1 MLTTERSFCSLQ
13 NIRSVIGNADV
24 ALNSQKPQLDPTYL
38 EKLQDYYAEHK
49 VIPSYSVLAGLWG
62 ISAKSWV
69 SECVRRFEEAG
80 YLDWT
85 PDRQL
90 KPGSRFFERRL
101 ADSTVQA
108 GLPNPAI
115 SEGYDLITIDDYLV
129 RVPSKT
135 SLVRVKGDSMLDAG
149 IHDGDLLV
157 VEQQPNANVGE
168 IVVAIVDNEFT
179 VKYLEREKG
188 GFVLKP
194 ANKAYPVIRPR
205 GRLEIFG
212 VMAGLVRRTR

>member
-1 MLTTERSFCSLQ
+1 M
-13 NIRSVIGNADV
+13 
-24 ALNSQKPQLDPTYL
+24 ALNSQKPALDPTYL

-69 SECVRRFEEAG
+69 SECVKRFEEG
-80 YLDWT
+80 GFLDWT

-90 KPGSRFFERRL
+90 KPGARFFERRL
-101 ADSTVQA
+101 ADATVQA
-108 GLPNPAI
+108 GLPQAAG
-115 SEGYDLITIDDYLV
+115 SDGYDLMTIDDYLV

-135 SLVRVKGDSMLDAG
+135 SLVRVKGDSMIDAG
-149 IHDGDLLV
+149 IREGDLLV
-157 VEQQPNANVGE
+157 VEQQPNANVGD

-179 VKYLEREKG
+179 VKFLDREKS

-194 ANKAYPVIRPR
+194 ANKAFPVIRPR

>member
-1 MLTTERSFCSLQ
+1 M
-13 NIRSVIGNADV
+13 
-24 ALNSQKPQLDPTYL
+24 ALKQQAAALDPSYL
-38 EKLQDYYAEHK
+38 EKLQDYYSEHK

-85 PDRQL
+85 PDKQL
-90 KPGSRFFERRL
+90 KPGARFFERRL
-101 ADSTVQA
+101 AHDTVQA
-108 GLPNPAI
+108 GLPNPALAD
-115 SEGYDLITIDDYLV
+115 GYDLVTIDDYLV

-135 SLVRVKGDSMLDAG
+135 SLVRVKGDSMIDAG
-149 IHDGDLLV
+149 IHEGDLIV

-179 VKYLEREKG
+179 VKYLDREKG
-188 GFVLKP
+188 TFVLKP
-194 ANKAYPVIRPR
+194 ANKAYPVIRPK

>member
-1 MLTTERSFCSLQ
+1 M
-13 NIRSVIGNADV
+13 
-24 ALNSQKPQLDPTYL
+24 ALNPPKPALDPAYL

-69 SECVRRFEEAG
+69 SECVKRFEENG

-90 KPGSRFFERRL
+90 KPGARFFERRL
-101 ADSTVQA
+101 AESTVQA
-108 GLPNPAI
+108 GLPQTAH
-115 SEGYDLITIDDYLV
+115 SDGYDLMTIDDYLV

-135 SLVRVKGDSMLDAG
+135 SLVRVKGDSMIDAG
-149 IHDGDLLV
+149 IHEGDLLV
-157 VEQQPNANVGE
+157 VEQQPNANVGD

-179 VKYLEREKG
+179 VKYLEREKT

>member
-1 MLTTERSFCSLQ
+1 M
-13 NIRSVIGNADV
+13 
-24 ALNSQKPQLDPTYL
+24 ALNNQKPIEPVYL

-62 ISAKSWV
+62 VAAKSWV
-69 SECVRRFEEAG
+69 SQVVRRFEEAG

-90 KPGSRFFERRL
+90 KPGSRFFERRV
-101 ADSTVQA
+101 ADAPVQA

-115 SEGYDLITIDDYLV
+115 AEGYDFVSSIDEMLV

-135 SLVRVKGDSMLDAG
+135 QLLKVRGDSMVEAG
-149 IHDGDLLV
+149 IHEGDYLV
-157 VEQQPNANVGE
+157 VERQAHANVGE

-179 VKYLEREKG
+179 VKYLEREKD
-188 GFVLKP
+188 GFVLRP

>member
-1 MLTTERSFCSLQ
+1 M
-13 NIRSVIGNADV
+13 
-24 ALNSQKPQLDPTYL
+24 ALNHQKRELDPVYL

-49 VIPSYSVLAGLWG
+49 VIPSYSVLATLWG

-69 SECVRRFEEAG
+69 SECVKRFEEG
-80 YLDWT
+80 GFLDWT
-85 PDRQL
+85 PDKQL
-90 KPGSRFFERRL
+90 KPGKRFFER
-101 ADSTVQA
+101 AIAHAPVQA

-115 SEGYDLITIDDYLV
+115 TEGYDFVSSIDEMVV

-135 SLVRVKGDSMLDAG
+135 QLIRVKGDSMVDAG
-149 IHDGDLLV
+149 ILEGDYLV
-157 VEQQPNANVGE
+157 VEKQPHANVGE

-179 VKYLEREKG
+179 VKYLDREKG
-188 GFVLKP
+188 SFVLKP

>member
-1 MLTTERSFCSLQ
+1 
-13 NIRSVIGNADV
+13 V
-24 ALNSQKPQLDPTYL
+24 ALNAQRPAPDLAYL
-38 EKLQDYYAEHK
+38 WKLQDYYAEHK
-49 VIPSYSVLAGLWG
+49 VIPSYSVLASLWG

-69 SECVRRFEEAG
+69 SQCVKRFEEAG

-90 KPGSRFFERRL
+90 KPGARFFERRL
-101 ADSTVQA
+101 AESAVQA
-108 GLPNPAI
+108 GLPNPAL
-115 SEGYDLITIDDYLV
+115 SDGYDLVTIDDFLV
-129 RVPSKT
+129 RVPSRT
-135 SLVRVKGDSMLDAG
+135 ALVRVKGDSMVDAG
-149 IHDGDLLV
+149 IHEGDLLV

-179 VKYLEREKG
+179 VKYLEREKD
-188 GFVLKP
+188 GFILKP
-194 ANKAYPVIRPR
+194 ANKAYPVIRPK

>member
-1 MLTTERSFCSLQ
+1 MTTERSFCSLQ

-24 ALNSQKPQLDPTYL
+24 ALNSQKPQLHPEYL

-69 SECVRRFEEAG
+69 SECVKRFEEAG

-115 SEGYDLITIDDYLV
+115 SDGYDLITIDDYLV

-179 VKYLEREKG
+179 VKYLDREKS

>member
-1 MLTTERSFCSLQ
+1 
-13 NIRSVIGNADV
+13 V
-24 ALNSQKPQLDPTYL
+24 ALNSQKPNLDPQYL

-69 SECVRRFEEAG
+69 SQCVKRFEEAG
-80 YLDWT
+80 FLDWT

-115 SEGYDLITIDDYLV
+115 SDGYDLITIDDYLV
-129 RVPSKT
+129 RLPSKT
-135 SLVRVKGDSMLDAG
+135 SLVRVKGDSMIDAG
-149 IHDGDLLV
+149 IHEGDLLV
-157 VEQQPNANVGE
+157 VEQQPNANVGDV
-168 IVVAIVDNEFT
+168 VVAIVNNEFT
-179 VKYLEREKG
+179 VKFLEREKND
-188 GFVLKP
+188 FVLKP

-205 GRLEIFG
+205 GGFEIFG

>member
-1 MLTTERSFCSLQ
+1 MA
-13 NIRSVIGNADV
+13 VP
-24 ALNSQKPQLDPTYL
+24 LNPSKPQLDPKYL
-38 EKLQDYYAEHK
+38 ETLQDYYAEHK
-49 VIPSYSVLAGLWG
+49 VIPSYSVLANLWG

-69 SECVRRFEEAG
+69 AECVRRFEEAG

-90 KPGSRFFERRL
+90 KPGARFFERRL
-101 ADSTVQA
+101 AESAVQA
-108 GLPNPAI
+108 GLPNPAV
-115 SEGYDLITIDDYLV
+115 SDGYDLITIDDYLV
-129 RVPSKT
+129 KLPSKT
-135 SLVRVKGDSMLDAG
+135 ALVRVKGDSMIDAG
-149 IHDGDLLV
+149 IHEGDLLV
-157 VEQQPNANVGE
+157 VEQQPNANVGD
-168 IVVAIVDNEFT
+168 IVVAIVNNEFT

-205 GRLEIFG
+205 GGSFEIFG

>member
-1 MLTTERSFCSLQ
+1 M
-13 NIRSVIGNADV
+13 
-24 ALNSQKPQLDPTYL
+24 ALSSQKPSLDPAYL

-49 VIPSYSVLAGLWG
+49 VIPSYSVLASLWG

-69 SECVRRFEEAG
+69 AECVKRFEEAG
-80 YLDWT
+80 FLDWT
-85 PDRQL
+85 PDKQL
-90 KPGSRFFERRL
+90 KPGGRFFERRL

-115 SEGYDLITIDDYLV
+115 SDGYDLITIDDYLV

-135 SLVRVKGDSMLDAG
+135 SLVRVKGDSMIDAG
-149 IHDGDLLV
+149 IREGDLLV

-179 VKYLEREKG
+179 VKFLEREKG
-188 GFVLKP
+188 GFVLRP
-194 ANKAYPVIRPR
+194 ANKAYPVLRPR
-205 GRLEIFG
+205 GGFEIFG

>member
-1 MLTTERSFCSLQ
+1 LTAERSFGSLP
-13 NIRSVIGNADV
+13 NNRSVIESPDV
-24 ALNSQKPQLDPTYL
+24 ALNPQRPSLDPAYL

-69 SECVRRFEEAG
+69 SECVKRFEEAG

-85 PDRQL
+85 PDKQL
-90 KPGSRFFERRL
+90 KPGARFFERRL

-115 SEGYDLITIDDYLV
+115 SDGYDLITIDDYVV
-129 RVPSKT
+129 RVPSRP
-135 SLVRVKGDSMLDAG
+135 SLVRVKGDSMIDAG
-149 IHDGDLLV
+149 ILDGDLLV
-157 VEQQPNANVGE
+157 VEVQPNANVGE
-168 IVVAIVDNEFT
+168 VVVAIVDNEFT
-179 VKYLEREKG
+179 VKYLARERSE
-188 GFVLKP
+188 FVLKP

-212 VMAGLVRRTR
+212 VMTGLVRRTR

>member
-1 MLTTERSFCSLQ
+1 M
-13 NIRSVIGNADV
+13 
-24 ALNSQKPQLDPTYL
+24 ALNNQKRELDPVYL
-38 EKLQDYYAEHK
+38 ERLQDYYAEHK
-49 VIPSYSVLAGLWG
+49 VIPSYSVLAALWG

-69 SECVRRFEEAG
+69 SECVRRFEDAG
-80 YLDWT
+80 FLGWT

-90 KPGSRFFERRL
+90 KPGPRFFERRL
-101 ADSTVQA
+101 ADSPVQA
-108 GLPNPAI
+108 GLPNPALAD
-115 SEGYDLITIDDYLV
+115 GYDLITIDDYLV
-129 RVPSKT
+129 RMPSKT
-135 SLVRVKGDSMLDAG
+135 SLVRVKGDSMIDAG
-149 IHDGDLLV
+149 IHEGDLLV
-157 VEQQPNANVGE
+157 VEQQPNANVGD

-188 GFVLKP
+188 AFVLKP

>member
-1 MLTTERSFCSLQ
+1 LTAERSFGSLP
-13 NIRSVIGNADV
+13 NNRSVIESPDV
-24 ALNSQKPQLDPTYL
+24 ALNPQRPSLDPAYL

-69 SECVRRFEEAG
+69 SECVKRFEEAG

-85 PDRQL
+85 PDKQL
-90 KPGSRFFERRL
+90 KPGARFFERRL

-115 SEGYDLITIDDYLV
+115 SDGYDLITIDDYVV

-135 SLVRVKGDSMLDAG
+135 SLVRVKGDSMIDAG
-149 IHDGDLLV
+149 ILDGDLLV
-157 VEQQPNANVGE
+157 VEVQPNANVGE
-168 IVVAIVDNEFT
+168 VVVAIVDNEFT
-179 VKYLEREKG
+179 VKYLARERSE
-188 GFVLKP
+188 FVLKP

>member
-1 MLTTERSFCSLQ
+1 L
-13 NIRSVIGNADV
+13 
-24 ALNSQKPQLDPTYL
+24 ALSTQKPPLDSSYL

-49 VIPSYSVLAGLWG
+49 VIPSYSVLANLWG

-90 KPGSRFFERRL
+90 KPGARFFERRL
-101 ADSTVQA
+101 ADQPVQA
-108 GLPNPAI
+108 GLPNPAVAD
-115 SEGYDLITIDDYLV
+115 GYDLITIDDHLI

-135 SLVRVKGDSMLDAG
+135 CLVRVKGESMIDAG
-149 IHDGDLLV
+149 ILDGDLLV
-157 VEQQPNANVGE
+157 VEQQANANVGDV
-168 IVVAIVDNEFT
+168 VVAIVDNEFT
-179 VKYLEREKG
+179 VKYLARERNE
-188 GFVLKP
+188 FVLKP
-194 ANKAYPVIRPR
+194 ANKAFPVIRPR

>member
-1 MLTTERSFCSLQ
+1 M
-13 NIRSVIGNADV
+13 
-24 ALNSQKPQLDPTYL
+24 ALNSQKPALDPSYL

-49 VIPSYSVLAGLWG
+49 VIPSYSVLATLWG

-69 SECVRRFEEAG
+69 SECVKRYEEAG

-85 PDRQL
+85 PDKQL
-90 KPGSRFFERRL
+90 KPGARFFERRL

-115 SEGYDLITIDDYLV
+115 ADGYDFISVDDYVV

-135 SLVRVKGDSMLDAG
+135 IFVKVKGDSMIDAG
-149 IHDGDLLV
+149 IHEGDMLV
-157 VEQQPNANVGE
+157 VEVQQNANVGE

-179 VKYLEREKG
+179 VKYLEKEKG

>member
-1 MLTTERSFCSLQ
+1 M
-13 NIRSVIGNADV
+13 
-24 ALNSQKPQLDPTYL
+24 ALKQQAAALDPSYL

-49 VIPSYSVLAGLWG
+49 VIPSYSVLANLWG

-85 PDRQL
+85 PDKQL
-90 KPGSRFFERRL
+90 KPGARFFERRL
-101 ADSTVQA
+101 ANDTVQA
-108 GLPNPAI
+108 GLPNPAL
-115 SEGYDLITIDDYLV
+115 SDGYDLVTIDDYLV
-129 RVPSKT
+129 RMPSKT
-135 SLVRVKGDSMLDAG
+135 SLVRVKGDSMIDAG
-149 IHDGDLLV
+149 IHEGDLIV
-157 VEQQPNANVGE
+157 VEQQPNANVGD
-168 IVVAIVDNEFT
+168 IVVAIVDDAFT
-179 VKYLEREKG
+179 VKYLDREKG

>member
-1 MLTTERSFCSLQ
+1 M
-13 NIRSVIGNADV
+13 
-24 ALNSQKPQLDPTYL
+24 ALKQQAAALDPSYL

-85 PDRQL
+85 PDKQL
-90 KPGSRFFERRL
+90 KPGARFFERRL
-101 ADSTVQA
+101 AHDTVQA
-108 GLPNPAI
+108 GLPNPALAD
-115 SEGYDLITIDDYLV
+115 GYDLVTIDDYMV
-129 RVPSKT
+129 RVPSRT
-135 SLVRVKGDSMLDAG
+135 SLVRVKGDSMIDAG
-149 IHDGDLLV
+149 IFEGDLLV
-157 VEQQPNANVGE
+157 VEQQPNANIGE

-179 VKYLEREKG
+179 VKYLDREKG
-188 GFVLKP
+188 TFVLKP
-194 ANKAYPVIRPR
+194 ANKAYPVIRPK

>member
-1 MLTTERSFCSLQ
+1 MALRSQ
-13 NIRSVIGNADV
+13 
-24 ALNSQKPQLDPTYL
+24 QPLDPAYL

-49 VIPSYSVLAGLWG
+49 VIPSYSVLATLWG

-80 YLDWT
+80 YLGWT

-90 KPGSRFFERRL
+90 KPGPRFFERRL
-101 ADSTVQA
+101 AHDTVQA
-108 GLPNPAI
+108 GLPNPAL
-115 SEGYDLITIDDYLV
+115 SDGYDLVTIDDYLV

-135 SLVRVKGDSMLDAG
+135 SLVRVKGDSMIDAG
-149 IHDGDLLV
+149 IHEGDLIV
-157 VEQQPNANVGE
+157 VEQQPNANVGD

-179 VKYLEREKG
+179 VKYLDREKG
-188 GFVLKP
+188 TFVLKP
-194 ANKAYPVIRPR
+194 ANKAYPVIRPK

-212 VMAGLVRRTR
+212 VMAGLVRKTR

>member
-1 MLTTERSFCSLQ
+1 M
-13 NIRSVIGNADV
+13 
-24 ALNSQKPQLDPTYL
+24 ALSTQKPPLDSSYL

-49 VIPSYSVLAGLWG
+49 VIPSYSVLASLWG

-90 KPGSRFFERRL
+90 KPGARFFERRL
-101 ADSTVQA
+101 ADQPVQA

-115 SEGYDLITIDDYLV
+115 ADGYDLITIDDHLI

-135 SLVRVKGDSMLDAG
+135 CLVRVKGESMIDAG
-149 IHDGDLLV
+149 ILDGDLLV
-157 VEQQPNANVGE
+157 VEQQPNANVGDV
-168 IVVAIVDNEFT
+168 VVAIVDNEFT
-179 VKYLEREKG
+179 VKYLARERNE
-188 GFVLKP
+188 FVLKP
-194 ANKAYPVIRPR
+194 ANKAFPVIRPR